1 MTKLS
6 LPLSNVQL
14 ELLKLYATDLS
25 EEELL
30 ELKRL
35 LARFFAEKA
44 MRQADE
50 IWEKRGLTDEDMDR
64 WLNQPS

>member
-50 IWEKRGLTDEDMDR
+50 IWEKKGLTDEDMDR